1 MCYYSF
7 MNLPNKLTI
16 FRIVLVPVLC
26 LVWLFPYDQFGI
38 AFDSLTIGGISVSY
52 LNLIVMVI
60 FAIASFTDYLD
71 GNIARKNKIV
81 TTFGKFADPIADKLL
96 VNTMLIIMAYKH
108 MIPLVCCI
116 IMILRDI
123 VVDGCRM
130 IAAQKGVV
138 VSAGLLGKLKTVL
151 QMITIILI
159 LFNNIP
165 FEIWNIPMDELLIW
179 FTTFISMAGGYSY
192 FMQVREY
199 IFESM

>member
-1 MCYYSF
+1 
-7 MNLPNKLTI
+7 MNLPNKLTL

-52 LNLIVMVI
+52 LNLIVLAI
-60 FAIASFTDYLD
+60 FGIASFTDFLD
-71 GNIARKNKIV
+71 GNIARKKHIV

-96 VNTMLIIMAYKH
+96 VNTMLIIMAYKR

-123 VVDGCRM
+123 IVDGCRM

-138 VSAGLLGKLKTVL
+138 VSAGMLGKLKTAL
-151 QMITIILI
+151 QMVTIVLI

-165 FEIWNIPMDELLIW
+165 FEIWNIPLDEILIW
-179 FTTFISMAGGYSY
+179 FTTFISIAGGYSY
-192 FMQVREY
+192 FMQVKEY

>member
-1 MCYYSF
+1 
-7 MNLPNKLTI
+7 MNLPNKLTL
-16 FRIVLVPVLC
+16 FRILLVPVLA
-26 LVWLFPYDQFGI
+26 LVWLFPYEQFDI
-38 AFDSLTIGGISVSY
+38 SLGYFMVGQITLPY
-52 LNLIVMVI
+52 LNLIVLGI
-60 FAIASFTDYLD
+60 FAVASFTDFLD
-71 GNIARKNKIV
+71 GQIARKRNMV

-96 VNTMLIIMAYKH
+96 VNMMLLILSYKH

-151 QMITIILI
+151 QMFSIILI
-159 LFNNIP
+159 LLNNLP
-165 FEIWNIPMDELLIW
+165 FELWYLPVDDIMIW
-179 FTTFISMAGGYSY
+179 FTSFISLAGGYSY
-192 FMQVREY
+192 FMQVRDY